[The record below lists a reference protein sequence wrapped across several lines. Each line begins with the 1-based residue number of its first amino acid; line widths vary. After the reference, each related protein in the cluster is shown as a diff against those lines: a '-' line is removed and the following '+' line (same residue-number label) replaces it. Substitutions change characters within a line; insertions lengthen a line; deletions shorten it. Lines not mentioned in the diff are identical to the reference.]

1 MDIKAI
7 LKKNSKPSK
16 AAFILCIFCL
26 LLSMLAFMAV
36 LAKIFLIPFMFIFNG
51 PFDILSYLFPKGEI
65 AIQLIAVTVSL
76 CLALFI
82 NGYKTAL
89 PILLLYASCYFVP
102 QNDFSEL
109 GNAMLHLGTLAAIFL
124 LAEQYE
130 RK

>member
-1 MDIKAI
+1 MDVKAI
-7 LKKNSKPSK
+7 FKKNSKPST
-16 AAFILCIFCL
+16 AAFVLCIFCL
-26 LLSMLAFMAV
+26 MISMLAFMSV

-51 PFDILSYLFPKGEI
+51 HFDVLSYLFPKGEI
-65 AIQLIAVTVSL
+65 AIQLIAITVSL

-102 QNDFSEL
+102 QNDLSEL
-109 GNAMLHLGTLAAIFL
+109 GNAMLTLGTLAAIFL
-124 LAEQYE
+124 LAEQHE